1 VGGAHDLTFSYGAL
15 SSASVNLTG
24 DYNND
29 GVVNAADY
37 VVWRKSNGQNVTLP
51 NDSTPGTVSA
61 ADYTVWRANFGQ
73 TAAASGPSTLLTG
86 FVRYVTS
93 GLGSGTSVPEPAS
106 AVLVGFGFVFMVG
119 AGRRKA
125 TEG

>member
-1 VGGAHDLTFSYGAL
+1 VGGAHNLVFSYGAL
-15 SSASVNLTG
+15 SSASVNPTG

-29 GVVNAADY
+29 GIVNAADY
-37 VVWRKSNGQNVTLP
+37 VVWRKSGPNATLP

-73 TAAASGPSTLLTG
+73 TAGPSGPSTLITG

-93 GLGSGTSVPEPAS
+93 GLGSGSAVPEPAS
-106 AVLVGFGFVFMVG
+106 IFLAGLGFVFVVG
-119 AGRRKA
+119 AGRRKP
-125 TEG
+125 TDC